1 MYCQYPLNTTLA
13 LMAKTVTVVHPFFK
27 PGAPPC
33 AMHLLTS
40 EIEFLPAWSTTILTQ
55 ELPHASTRQK
65 VEFAKLPRKQ
75 CSKSTPL
82 HSLSASLS
90 EDDIDSDN
98 KLGNSTESCDS
109 DDGLIPKPPG
119 EAGRPKRGGY
129 NPELELGWDSR
140 RYHKL
145 RVSAVSGVLCLL

>member
-1 MYCQYPLNTTLA
+1 
-13 LMAKTVTVVHPFFK
+13 MAKTVTVVPPFFE
-27 PGAPPC
+27 PGAPPH
-33 AMHLLTS
+33 AMRLLTS
-40 EIEFLPAWSTTILTQ
+40 EIEFLPARSTTILTQ

-75 CSKSTPL
+75 RSKSTPL
-82 HSLSASLS
+82 RSLSASLS

-98 KLGNSTESCDS
+98 ELGNSTESCDS

-129 NPELELGWDSR
+129 NLELELGWDSR